1 MSLFE
6 KLRARPE
13 WEDAD
18 GAVRARAVRDLPP
31 DDLDL
36 LLRIA
41 AEDEDPAVRGTAVQR
56 IDDLEALLSI
66 HGAEADP
73 AVRAVACEALRDL
86 LLDAEDEA
94 GADAAVDVLA
104 PRDLAALAR
113 EARHPGVSRAALS
126 RLEGEKHL
134 AAVASRAGHVEVAAA
149 ALERIVDPESLQTVA
164 VKAEERSVALGAFER
179 LSNGH
184 LDPDW
189 LAVVAKRSKQKAVA
203 RRAKALLAEHE
214 SARAMEQEP
223 AAPEEGETARPPVL
237 ASPIEQVRVAEFDE
251 ERAKQAQR
259 AEERSALLAAARR
272 VCETIE
278 RVPGAEAARALP
290 GLRDEW
296 GALAWTAAASGPPKA
311 QAALLERFERAV
323 AGCEQRGLQWKE
335 DQAQLE
341 RLEALVAE
349 MERAEL
355 AEDGRPQ
362 AFWQQSDMDWRAI
375 VAEFRGRS
383 IVRRDS
389 RERLIGLERRKA
401 EVDARRRAAEAAQRS
416 DAERQAQENLER
428 IERLCATVEDVA
440 ASAKSQ
446 LPAAERQLRA
456 ARRALEELR
465 ESDAAAPLPS
475 RRARAALVRRLQQ
488 AHTAL
493 LGRVRELRDFADW
506 KRWAN
511 LGVREELCAR
521 LEALVD
527 EQDDAAVA
535 SRYREIVL
543 EWRRTADVPQDRD
556 APTRARFEAA
566 HEKVYPRCQ
575 AFLEAQ
581 TAGREQNLA
590 RRIAI
595 IEEAEQLASST
606 DWLKTA
612 QRIATLKEQWQEIGP
627 VPRQQQKE
635 TWNRFRTACN
645 TFFRRRKEDLDTRKK
660 AWVRN
665 LELKEALIA
674 RVEALA
680 ADGNGTSPAEQV
692 RQAQAEWKTI
702 GPVQRKRSDAV
713 WQRFRAA
720 CDAVYG
726 RIHAAEHAEV
736 AGKVAAREEICS
748 ELEALL
754 PADGA
759 AGEPPAQLAETVRD
773 LRQRW
778 RQAPEVPQ
786 VVGRRLAARFGG
798 GVNRVIAAWPAAFRG
813 SDLDPNRQLRR
824 LEALCARAETLVRDD
839 MEPSA
844 SPAEILAA
852 RWREALASNLMG
864 ARVDEARRR
873 RSTLDEVRR
882 LQAERRRLGQIP
894 GAEAQRLAQRF
905 QQACDRLSG
914 ASQAQR
920 RAG

>member
-1 MSLFE
+1 MKLFE
-6 KLRARPE
+6 KLRTTPE

-18 GAVRARAVRDLPP
+18 VAVRARAVRDLPP
-31 DDLDL
+31 DDLEL
-36 LLRIA
+36 LVRIA
-41 AEDEDPAVRGTAVQR
+41 ADDEDAAVRGAAVQR
-56 IDDLEALLSI
+56 IDDLETLASI
-66 HGAEADP
+66 HGTEADP
-73 AVRAVACEALRDL
+73 AVRAAVCERVRDL
-86 LLDAEDEA
+86 LLDEEVEA
-94 GADAAVDVLA
+94 GVDAAIDLLP
-104 PRDLAALAR
+104 PRDLATVARDAPLA
-113 EARHPGVSRAALS
+113 EVGRAALS

-134 AAVASRAGHVEVAAA
+134 AAVASRAGHVEIAAA
-149 ALERIVDPESLQTVA
+149 ALERIVDPEALQAVA
-164 VKAEERSVALGAFER
+164 VKAEERSVALDAFER

-184 LDPDW
+184 LDPD
-189 LAVVAKRSKQKAVA
+189 LLEVVAKRSKQKAVA
-203 RRAKALLAEHE
+203 RRAKALLAE
-214 SARAMEQEP
+214 QEEEH
-223 AAPEEGETARPPVL
+223 AAETAPDEEEAPRPVA
-237 ASPIEQVRVAEFDE
+237 ASPIERVHVAEFDE
-251 ERAKQAQR
+251 ERAKR
-259 AEERSALLAAARR
+259 AERAAERTALLAAARR

-278 RVPGAEAARALP
+278 KVPGAEAAQALP
-290 GLRDEW
+290 GLREEW
-296 GALAWTAAASGPPKA
+296 GALPWPAPEAGPPA
-311 QAALLERFERAV
+311 GRAALLERFERAV
-323 AGCEQRGLQWKE
+323 AGCEQRGRQWAE

-341 RLEALVAE
+341 RLETLVAE

-362 AFWQQSDMDWRAI
+362 AFWQQSDKDWRAI

-383 IVRRDS
+383 IVRRES
-389 RERLIGLERRKA
+389 RERLVGLERRKA

-428 IERLCATVEDVA
+428 FERLCAAVEDVA
-440 ASAKSQ
+440 ASATSQ

-511 LGVREELCAR
+511 LGVREELCSR

-527 EQDDAAVA
+527 EKDDAAVA

-645 TFFRRRKEDLDTRKK
+645 NFFRRRKEDLDTRKK
-660 AWVRN
+660 AWARN

-680 ADGNGTSPAEQV
+680 TAGNGTSPAEQV
-692 RQAQAEWKTI
+692 RQAQAEWKTV

-726 RIHAAEHAEV
+726 SIHAAEHAEV
-736 AGKVAAREEICS
+736 AGKVAAREQICG

-754 PADGA
+754 PAGDA
-759 AGEPPAQLAETVRD
+759 PGEPPAQLAETVRD

-786 VVGRRLAARFGG
+786 AVGRRLAARFGSG
-798 GVNRVIAAWPAAFRG
+798 MNRVIAAWPAAFRG
-813 SDLDPNRQLRR
+813 TDLDPDRQLRR
-824 LEALCARAETLVRDD
+824 LEALCARAETLVGDD

-864 ARVDEARRR
+864 ARVDEARQR
-873 RSTLDEVRR
+873 RSTQEELRR

-905 QQACDRLSG
+905 QQACDRLSNPT
-914 ASQAQR
+914 QAQGR
-920 RAG
+920 SG

>member
-1 MSLFE
+1 MKLFE
-6 KLRARPE
+6 KLRATPE
-13 WEDAD
+13 WEDED

-31 DDLDL
+31 DDLEL
-36 LLRIA
+36 LVRIA
-41 AEDEDPAVRGTAVQR
+41 ADDEDAAVRVAAVQR
-56 IDDLEALLSI
+56 IDDLEALVSI

-73 AVRAVACEALRDL
+73 SVRAVACETLRDL
-86 LLDAEDEA
+86 LLDGEVEA
-94 GADAAVDVLA
+94 GVDAAVGLLA
-104 PRDLAALAR
+104 PRDLAAVAR
-113 EARHPGVSRAALS
+113 DAHLVEIGRAALS
-126 RLEGEKHL
+126 RLEGDKHL
-134 AAVASRAGHVEVAAA
+134 AAVASRAGHAEIAAA
-149 ALERIVDPESLQTVA
+149 ALARIVDPEALQAVA
-164 VKAEERSVALGAFER
+164 VKAEERSVALDAFER
-179 LSNGH
+179 LSEGP
-184 LDPDW
+184 LDPD
-189 LAVVAKRSKQKAVA
+189 LLEVVAKRSKQKAVA
-203 RRAKALLAEHE
+203 RRAKALLAEQE
-214 SARAMEQEP
+214 AARAAEQPSGEEADGAAPPPP
-223 AAPEEGETARPPVL
+223 AASPV
-237 ASPIEQVRVAEFDE
+237 EQVRVAEFGE
-251 ERAKQAQR
+251 ERAKRAQR
-259 AEERSALLAAARR
+259 AERRATLLAAARR
-272 VCETIE
+272 LCEVIE
-278 RVPGAEAARALP
+278 RVPGAEAAQALP
-290 GLRDEW
+290 GLREEW
-296 GALAWTAAASGPPKA
+296 NALEWPASDAGQPEG

-323 AGCEQRGLQWKE
+323 AGCEQRGRQWAE

-362 AFWQQSDMDWRAI
+362 AFWQQSDKDWRAI
-375 VAEFRGRS
+375 VAEFHGRS
-383 IVRRDS
+383 IVRRES
-389 RERLIGLERRKA
+389 RERLVGLERRKA
-401 EVDARRRAAEAAQRS
+401 EVDARRRKAEAAQRS
-416 DAERQAQENLER
+416 DAERQAHENLER
-428 IERLCATVEDVA
+428 FERLCAAVEDAA
-440 ASAKSQ
+440 ASPKSQ

-456 ARRALEELR
+456 ARQALEELR
-465 ESDAAAPLPS
+465 ESDAAPPLPS
-475 RRARAALVRRLQQ
+475 RRARTALVRRLQQ

-575 AFLEAQ
+575 AFLETQA
-581 TAGREQNLA
+581 AGREQNLA

-595 IEEAEQLASST
+595 IEEVEQLASST

-612 QRIATLKEQWQEIGP
+612 QRIATLKEQWQAIGP

-635 TWNRFRTACN
+635 TWNRFRAACN
-645 TFFRRRKEDLDTRKK
+645 TFFRRRKADLDTRKQ
-660 AWVRN
+660 AWARN

-720 CDAVYG
+720 CDAVHG
-726 RIHAAEHAEV
+726 RIHAAEHAE
-736 AGKVAAREEICS
+736 AAAKVAAREEICS

-754 PADGA
+754 PSGEA

-778 RQAPEVPQ
+778 RQAPEAPQ
-786 VVGRRLAARFGG
+786 VVARRLAARFGKG
-798 GVNRVIAAWPAAFRG
+798 INQLIAAWPAAFRG

-824 LEALCARAETLVRDD
+824 LEALCARAETLVRDET
-839 MEPSA
+839 EPAA

-905 QQACDRLSG
+905 QQACDRLANATQGQS
-914 ASQAQR
+914 

>member
-1 MSLFE
+1 MKLFE
-6 KLRARPE
+6 NLRTRPE

-41 AEDEDPAVRGTAVQR
+41 AEDEDPAVRGAAVQR
-56 IDDLEALLSI
+56 VDDLEALLSI

-73 AVRAVACEALRDL
+73 AVRAVACETLRDL
-86 LLDAEDEA
+86 LLDAEDDA
-94 GADAAVDVLA
+94 GAAAAVDLLA

-113 EARHPGVSRAALS
+113 EARHPGISRAALS
-126 RLEGEKHL
+126 KLEGDKHL
-134 AAVASRAGHVEVAAA
+134 AAVASRAGRVEIAAA
-149 ALERIVDPESLQTVA
+149 ALARINDPEALQAVA
-164 VKAEERSVALGAFER
+164 LKAEERSVALDAFER

-184 LDPDW
+184 LDPDR

-214 SARAMEQEP
+214 SAHAAEQPPEDAEAARP
-223 AAPEEGETARPPVL
+223 AAD
-237 ASPIEQVRVAEFDE
+237 ASPIERVSVAEFDE
-251 ERAKQAQR
+251 ERAKRTQR
-259 AEERSALLAAARR
+259 AEERTALLAAARR

-278 RVPGAEAARALP
+278 KVPGAEAAQALP
-290 GLRDEW
+290 GLRVEW
-296 GALAWTAAASGPPKA
+296 DALPWPAPEAGPPA
-311 QAALLERFERAV
+311 GQAALRERFERAV
-323 AGCEQRGLQWKE
+323 AGCEQRGRQWQE

-362 AFWQQSDMDWRAI
+362 AFWQQSDKDWRAI

-383 IVRRDS
+383 IVRRES
-389 RERLIGLERRKA
+389 RERLLGLERRKA

-416 DAERQAQENLER
+416 DAERQEQENLER
-428 IERLCATVEDVA
+428 FERLCAAVEDVA
-440 ASAKSQ
+440 ASAASQ

-456 ARRALEELR
+456 ARQALDELK
-465 ESDAAAPLPS
+465 ESESAPALPS
-475 RRARAALVRRLQQ
+475 RRARTALVRRLQQ

-493 LGRVRELRDFADW
+493 LGRVRELREFADW

-511 LGVREELCAR
+511 LGVREELCSR

-527 EQDDAAVA
+527 EKDDAAVA
-535 SRYREIVL
+535 RRYREIVL

-575 AFLEAQ
+575 AHLEAQ
-581 TAGREQNLA
+581 AAGREQNLA
-590 RRIAI
+590 RRMAI

-612 QRIATLKEQWQEIGP
+612 QRIAALKEQWQEIGP
-627 VPRQQQKE
+627 VPRQQQKD
-635 TWNRFRTACN
+635 TWSRFRTACN
-645 TFFRRRKEDLDTRKK
+645 TFFRRRKEDLGTRKQ
-660 AWVRN
+660 AWARN
-665 LELKEALIA
+665 LELKEALIT

-680 ADGNGTSPAEQV
+680 EAGNGTSPAEQV

-713 WQRFRAA
+713 WERFRAA

-726 RIHAAEHAEV
+726 RIHAAEHAEA
-736 AGKVAAREEICS
+736 AGKVAAREQICS

-754 PADGA
+754 PAGDA

-786 VVGRRLAARFGG
+786 AVARRLAARFGR
-798 GVNRVIAAWPAAFRG
+798 GVNRLIAAWPAAFRG
-813 SDLDPNRQLRR
+813 SDLDPDRQLRR
-824 LEALCARAETLVRDD
+824 LEALCARVETLVRDD
-839 MEPSA
+839 VEPSA
-844 SPAEILAA
+844 SPAEVLAA

-894 GAEAQRLAQRF
+894 GAEAQRLTQRF
-905 QQACDRLSG
+905 QQACDRLFQDARPQS
-914 ASQAQR
+914 

>member
-1 MSLFE
+1 MKLFE
-6 KLRARPE
+6 NLRTRPE

-41 AEDEDPAVRGTAVQR
+41 AEDEDPAVRGAAVQR
-56 IDDLEALLSI
+56 VDDLEALLSI

-73 AVRAVACEALRDL
+73 AVRAVACETLRDL
-86 LLDAEDEA
+86 LLDAEDDA
-94 GADAAVDVLA
+94 GAAAAVDLLA

-113 EARHPGVSRAALS
+113 EARHPGISRAALS
-126 RLEGEKHL
+126 KLEGDKHL
-134 AAVASRAGHVEVAAA
+134 AAVASRAGRVEIAAA
-149 ALERIVDPESLQTVA
+149 ALARINDPEALQAVA
-164 VKAEERSVALGAFER
+164 LKAEERSVALDAFER
-179 LSNGH
+179 LSNGD
-184 LDPDW
+184 LDPDR

-214 SARAMEQEP
+214 SAHAAEQPPEDAEAARP
-223 AAPEEGETARPPVL
+223 AAD
-237 ASPIEQVRVAEFDE
+237 ASPIERVSVAEFDE
-251 ERAKQAQR
+251 ERAKRTQR
-259 AEERSALLAAARR
+259 AEERTALLAAARR

-278 RVPGAEAARALP
+278 KVPGAEAAQALP
-290 GLRDEW
+290 GLREEW
-296 GALAWTAAASGPPKA
+296 DALPWPAPEAGPPA
-311 QAALLERFERAV
+311 GQAALRERFERAV
-323 AGCEQRGLQWKE
+323 AGCEQRGRQWQE

-362 AFWQQSDMDWRAI
+362 AFWQQSDKDWRAI

-383 IVRRDS
+383 IVRRES
-389 RERLIGLERRKA
+389 RERLVGLERRKA

-416 DAERQAQENLER
+416 DAERQAHENLER
-428 IERLCATVEDVA
+428 FERLCAAVEDVA
-440 ASAKSQ
+440 ASAASQ
-446 LPAAERQLRA
+446 LPAAERQLRG
-456 ARRALEELR
+456 ARQALDELK
-465 ESDAAAPLPS
+465 ESESAPALPS
-475 RRARAALVRRLQQ
+475 RRARTALVRRLQQ
-488 AHTAL
+488 AHAAL
-493 LGRVRELRDFADW
+493 LGRVRELREFADW

-511 LGVREELCAR
+511 LGVREELCSR

-527 EQDDAAVA
+527 EKDDAAVA
-535 SRYREIVL
+535 RRYREIVL

-575 AFLEAQ
+575 AHLEAQ
-581 TAGREQNLA
+581 AAGREQNLA
-590 RRIAI
+590 RRMAI

-612 QRIATLKEQWQEIGP
+612 QRIAALKEQWQEIGP
-627 VPRQQQKE
+627 VPRQQQKD
-635 TWNRFRTACN
+635 TWSRFRAACN
-645 TFFRRRKEDLDTRKK
+645 TFFRRRKEDLGTRKQ
-660 AWVRN
+660 AWARN
-665 LELKEALIA
+665 LELKEALIT

-680 ADGNGTSPAEQV
+680 EAGNGTSPAEQV

-726 RIHAAEHAEV
+726 RIHAAEHAEA
-736 AGKVAAREEICS
+736 AGKVAAREQICS

-754 PADGA
+754 PAGDA

-786 VVGRRLAARFGG
+786 AVARRLAARFGR
-798 GVNRVIAAWPAAFRG
+798 GVNRLIAAWPAAFRG
-813 SDLDPNRQLRR
+813 SDLDPDRQLRR
-824 LEALCARAETLVRDD
+824 LEALCARVETLVRDD
-839 MEPSA
+839 VEPSA
-844 SPAEILAA
+844 SPAEVLAA

-894 GAEAQRLAQRF
+894 GAEAQRLTQRF
-905 QQACDRLSG
+905 QQACDRLFQDARPQS
-914 ASQAQR
+914 